1 MIEHEEF
8 LALLE
13 ELLELEQGSIK
24 ASDQLDQLEDWDSLA
39 VISFLAGVDK
49 HFGITLEPEKV
60 VACQTINDL
69 NKLLP

>member
-24 ASDQLDQLEDWDSLA
+24 ASDQLDQLDHLA
-39 VISFLAGVDK
+39 QLAQLAQRFIYISSAIQLLYDQFLVSQ
-49 HFGITLEPEKV
+49 IIRYIV
-60 VACQTINDL
+60 
-69 NKLLP
+69 